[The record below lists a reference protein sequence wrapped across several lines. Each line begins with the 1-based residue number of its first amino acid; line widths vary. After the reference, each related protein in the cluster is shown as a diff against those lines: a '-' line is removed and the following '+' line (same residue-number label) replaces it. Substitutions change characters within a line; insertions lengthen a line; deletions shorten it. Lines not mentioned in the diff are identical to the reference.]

1 MGKNKKASCESL
13 WPHRQRGEVLRA
25 LLGTGVVQGEMMIQ
39 QSPEQK
45 SRSSPL
51 QLFEVTL

>member
-1 MGKNKKASCESL
+1 MGKNKKASCGSL
-13 WPHRQRGEVLRA
+13 WPHRRRGEVLRA

-45 SRSSPL
+45 SGSSPL